1 MALVGKE
8 DLELS
13 RARATV
19 YSWLSRLFRREADR
33 ELLEGLIEADFVR
46 AWGVLGS
53 SGQEESRVLC
63 DLAGDYAYTFLMG
76 EGSVHPYESAYT
88 SDKGLL
94 MQDAFRDA
102 RRCYAEAGFSVSD
115 ASGEMDDHIALEL
128 EFMAR
133 LAERLSAALHQG
145 DEGSARSL
153 LECQR
158 AFHRVHLHWVVRF
171 ADDVEARARTAFYRK
186 AARLLA
192 DVVSSD
198 IAFMDDLD
206 SALSSSALSRA
217 SAVA

>member
-1 MALVGKE
+1 MVDKE

-19 YSWLSRLFRREADR
+19 YSWLSRLFRREADH
-33 ELLEGLIEADFVR
+33 ELLAGLIEVDLVR
-46 AWGVLGS
+46 LGS

-63 DLAGDYAYTFLMG
+63 DLAGDYAYTFLIG

-102 RRCYAEAGFSVSD
+102 RRCYADAGFSVSD
-115 ASGEMDDHIALEL
+115 VSGEMDDHIALEL

-133 LAERLSAALHQG
+133 LAERLSAALLQG
-145 DEGSARSL
+145 DEDSARSL
-153 LECQR
+153 LERQR

-171 ADDVEARARTAFYRK
+171 ADDAEARARTAFYRK

>member
-1 MALVGKE
+1 MALVDKE

-19 YSWLSRLFRREADR
+19 YSWLSRLFRREADH
-33 ELLEGLIEADFVR
+33 ELLAGLIEVDLVR
-46 AWGVLGS
+46 EWGVLGS

-63 DLAGDYAYTFLMG
+63 DLAGDYAYTFLIG

-102 RRCYAEAGFSVSD
+102 RRCYADAGFS
-115 ASGEMDDHIALEL
+115 LEL

-133 LAERLSAALHQG
+133 LAERLSAALLQG
-145 DEGSARSL
+145 DEDSARSL
-153 LECQR
+153 LERQR

-171 ADDVEARARTAFYRK
+171 ADDAEARARTAFYRK

-192 DVVSSD
+192 DVVSFD

>member
-1 MALVGKE
+1 MLG
-8 DLELS
+8 
-13 RARATV
+13 
-19 YSWLSRLFRREADR
+19 
-33 ELLEGLIEADFVR
+33 GLIEADFVR
-46 AWGVLGS
+46 EWGVLGS

-76 EGSVHPYESAYT
+76 EGAVHPYESAYT

-133 LAERLSAALHQG
+133 
-145 DEGSARSL
+145 
-153 LECQR
+153 
-158 AFHRVHLHWVVRF
+158 RVHLHWVVRF
-171 ADDVEARARTAFYRK
+171 ADDAEARARTAFYRK